1 MLRLLSF
8 LLCVFLCVL
17 RYGGVLSPGV
27 IVAAGELLCDN
38 NIFRGNVAMPLTVG
52 NMAGNEYFC
61 RMKLTHLLP
70 LAILTLGACS
80 TQSQEEG
87 VSADDTDFDPVTL
100 ASSQVSTPDLRHYEL
115 VGPVKSSRRVTYYDL
130 LDVDG
135 KLEPDT
141 ASANMTEAVAYFDAN
156 GGYVTKKDERLR
168 RDEQGRITRWED
180 RHPNYRTI
188 HPGFLRDTLAY
199 EFPQPH
205 VMRVHGKGLLSVV
218 VTDRFGNI
226 IGQQSHSADP
236 KYDTSATNIY
246 RRYDSHGN
254 WTERLTVWTTS
265 TRGDSIPSIRY
276 SIDRRKIVYY

>member
-1 MLRLLSF
+1 MTRL
-8 LLCVFLCVL
+8 
-17 RYGGVLSPGV
+17 
-27 IVAAGELLCDN
+27 
-38 NIFRGNVAMPLTVG
+38 
-52 NMAGNEYFC
+52 
-61 RMKLTHLLP
+61 LLP
-70 LAILTLGACS
+70 LLSLLVGACS
-80 TQSQEEG
+80 GGASDTDVTDE
-87 VSADDTDFDPVTL
+87 DTDFDPVTL
-100 ASSQVSTPDLRHYEL
+100 ASSQVSTADLKHYEL

-130 LDVDG
+130 METDG

-141 ASANMTEAVAYFDAN
+141 TSSNVLETVAYFDAN

-199 EFPQPH
+199 EFPH
-205 VMRVHGKGLLSVV
+205 TNVMRVHGKGLLTVV

-226 IGQQSHSADP
+226 IGQQSHSSDP

-265 TRGDSIPSIRY
+265 TRGDSIPTIRY
-276 SIDRRKIVYY
+276 SVDRRKIVYY